1 MIKQIYTMQD
11 LPMEDLQK
19 ISLAKDGHLLLDE
32 DDLNAL
38 LAGRRTDML
47 RLEDLNFEGMHID
60 LLDAKLSLKTNEM
73 GIAKLMLHPIY
84 REPEVPQ
91 FLTDTQAEMLEKG
104 EVPNLQKMIFD
115 GEGNPREVLI
125 EFDKDTNEFIITD
138 TEKILEPDMINDIPL
153 TAEQKERYRKGK
165 EVETEDGTTIQYSG
179 TEKQG
184 IRSDKLALIASVLI
198 DGGVSYV
205 VYKGLNYLF
214 GKKPEKGNA
223 NTVGRN
229 YNEALKQM
237 QNAGATQHNTGFQP
251 GNEDDY
257 SETLSR

>member
-1 MIKQIYTMQD
+1 MQD

-19 ISLAKDGHLLLDE
+19 IGLVKDGQLLLDE

-38 LAGRRTDML
+38 SAGRRTDML
-47 RLEDLNFEGMHID
+47 RLENLAIDGLNIS
-60 LLDAKLSLKTNEM
+60 LLDAKLSLRPNREGKPE
-73 GIAKLMLHPIY
+73 LMLHPIY
-84 REPEVPQ
+84 RKPEVPE

-165 EVETEDGTTIQYSG
+165 EVETGDGTTIQYSG

-214 GKKPEKGNA
+214 GKKAEKGNA
-223 NTVGRN
+223 HTVGRN

-237 QNAGATQHNTGFQP
+237 QNAGATQHHTAFQP
-251 GNEDDY
+251 GNADDY